1 MRDLT
6 NALIRQFGM
15 PMKKALLDRAG
26 DIDMEIRVIL
36 NQADYLMED
45 RMEKTLNEGDS
56 IVVMGAS

>member
-15 PMKKALLDRAG
+15 AMKKALLDRAG

-36 NQADYLMED
+36 NQTDYLMED

-56 IVVMGAS
+56 IVFMGAS